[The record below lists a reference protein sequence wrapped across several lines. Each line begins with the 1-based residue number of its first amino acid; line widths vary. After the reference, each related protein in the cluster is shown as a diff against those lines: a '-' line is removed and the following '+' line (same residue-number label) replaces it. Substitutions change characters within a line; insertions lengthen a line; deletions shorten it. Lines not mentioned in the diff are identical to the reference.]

1 MHRLIF
7 IFFLVLSNT
16 NIVAFSQDQDKTVTL
31 TVSGQGKSSEEAKQI
46 ALRSAIEQAFGTFIS
61 SKTEILNDNLVKDEI
76 ISVSNG
82 NIQKIEV
89 LSDIQVADS
98 VYVTTLNATVS
109 VTKLTSFVES
119 KGIAF
124 EFKGNLFAF
133 NIYQQILNEKNELVA
148 LENMVLIIKGIAQR
162 AFTYEI
168 EVKDPVSVK
177 GSNDFWNIPVT
188 TKIKTNK
195 NFTLIPTIIYSTL
208 NGLGLTL
215 DQADSYTKLEKKYYP
230 VSFAVDKNHY
240 GQILLR
246 NEKSINLLIE
256 LIYSFSA
263 DIMHFNINNGID
275 ILDPK
280 FIRSKQNNPS
290 VKFSEILRLKGT
302 NPSEFN
308 NEIKE
313 FYDRDKNQVQ
323 IEDEH
328 FRIILCNRYKYSGA
342 SIFGMD
348 LDPYNKPNPIFD
360 YKSLTLNKNIFN
372 INYNKQASSD
382 VNNSS
387 GEFGNEFRGNFKFA
401 YKCRLKKGLF
411 ISFIGIKEGDI
422 IVIHKFNDLKNLEDL
437 KKISEYKVS
446 TLLN

>member
-1 MHRLIF
+1 MNK
-7 IFFLVLSNT
+7 LVLFFFIVLN
-16 NIVAFSQDQDKTVTL
+16 NIAFAQDRDKTVTL
-31 TVSGQGKSSEEAKQI
+31 TVSGQGKSSKEAKQI

-61 SKTEILNDNLVKDEI
+61 SKTEILNDSLVKDEI

-133 NIYQQILNEKNELVA
+133 NIYQQILNEQNELVA
-148 LENMVLIIKGIAQR
+148 LENMATIIKGIAQR

-168 EVKDPVSVK
+168 EVKDPVSIK
-177 GSNDFWNIPVT
+177 GSNDLWNIPVT

-195 NFTLIPTIIYSTL
+195 NFILIPTIIYNTL
-208 NGLGLTL
+208 NGLSLTL
-215 DQADSYTKLEKKYYP
+215 DQADSYYKLGKTYYP
-230 VSFAVDKNHY
+230 VSIAVDKNLY
-240 GQILLR
+240 GQLLLR
-246 NEKSINLLIE
+246 NEKSINILIE

-263 DIMHFNINNGID
+263 DIMHFNIQNGVD
-275 ILDPK
+275 NFDPK
-280 FIRSKQNNPS
+280 FIQNKQYIPKANLS
-290 VKFSEILRLKGT
+290 DILKLRKT
-302 NPSEFN
+302 NPG
-308 NEIKE
+308 E
-313 FYDRDKNQVQ
+313 FYDKFEEFEQRDNNQVH

-328 FRIILCNRYKYSGA
+328 FRIILCNRYHYSGA

-348 LDPYNKPNPIFD
+348 LDPYNKPNPVFD
-360 YKSLTLNKNIFN
+360 YHLLAANKNNFN

-382 VNNSS
+382 VNNR

-411 ISFIGIKEGDI
+411 ISFIGIKEGDL
-422 IVIHKFNDLKNLEDL
+422 IVTHRFNDLKNLEDL
-437 KKISEYKVS
+437 KKITEYKVS
-446 TLLN
+446 PLLN

>member
-1 MHRLIF
+1 MNRLVF
-7 IFFLVLSNT
+7 ILFLVLSN
-16 NIVAFSQDQDKTVTL
+16 VAFAQDRDKTVTL

-89 LSDIQVADS
+89 LSDIKIAEN

-133 NIYQQILNEKNELVA
+133 NIYQQILNEQNELVA
-148 LENMVLIIKGIAQR
+148 LENMVTIIKGISQR
-162 AFTYEI
+162 SFTYEI

-177 GSNDFWNIPVT
+177 GSNDFWSIPVT

-195 NFTLIPTIIYSTL
+195 NFTLLPTIIYSTL
-208 NGLGLTL
+208 NGLSLTL
-215 DQADSYTKLEKKYYP
+215 DQADSYTKLGKKFYP
-230 VSFAVDKNHY
+230 VSFAVDKNHF
-240 GQILLR
+240 GQLFLR
-246 NEKSINLLIE
+246 NEKSIDLLIE

-275 ILDPK
+275 TFDPK
-280 FIRSKQNNPS
+280 FIQSKQYNP
-290 VKFSEILRLKGT
+290 KMKISEIIKLKET
-302 NPSEFN
+302 NPYEYRNKIEEFSHS
-308 NEIKE
+308 
-313 FYDRDKNQVQ
+313 DANQVQ
-323 IEDEH
+323 LEDNH
-328 FRIILCNRYKYSGA
+328 FRIIICNRNRHFGE

-348 LDPYNKPNPIFD
+348 IQNHEPNFD
-360 YKSLTLNKNIFN
+360 YNLLATNRIKSN
-372 INYNKQASSD
+372 NKQLPDFDYSNKYGNSIIPSFD
-382 VNNSS
+382 INENENNSK
-387 GEFGNEFRGNFKFA
+387 FRFLDNF
-401 YKCRLKKGLF
+401 RLKKGLV

-422 IVIHKFNDLKNLEDL
+422 IVTHKFNDLKNLEDL
-437 KKISEYKVS
+437 KKITEYKVS
-446 TLLN
+446 PLLN